1 MHHHV
6 LGIWKPPGEV
16 TSLEFQ
22 DSGYIC
28 LCGSCTCESRV
39 TYTLINPWWSD
50 IISQFSDEIKA
61 SFYLGPSARFKERPC
76 SRQIRWHA
84 SPEIAESTRTSLYIS
99 CPSLLECGIVS
110 RSPNALPLMGTLLER
125 VKAKTNAWLDGH
137 DQTNRQL
144 TLSLIKRGRTA
155 ERQWMLNRREGP
167 FLPHALSRKLV
178 QGGAKRSRRE
188 QMSQA
193 RCLCEAE
200 KRRIHRI
207 ANVKA
212 GEGCDVTKEVASTGL
227 RSQNARD
234 GELSQRH
241 AGCNGISFDHQIEH
255 LLASTWTISSYEG
268 TREITSLIGVQ
279 SIVLK
284 KANDSWMWMVLCR
297 KSRQVV
303 AYTVGDRSRQ
313 DVSAVVGGHCR
324 GISPRALL
332 HRRARGLR
340 GGDPQGAAYRRGKRD
355 GRNRPCGAVE

>member
-1 MHHHV
+1 M
-6 LGIWKPPGEV
+6 

-155 ERQWMLNRREGP
+155 EQQNVNGCSTVVRVLFCRMLCQESL
-167 FLPHALSRKLV
+167 FK
-178 QGGAKRSRRE
+178 
-188 QMSQA
+188 
-193 RCLCEAE
+193 EA
-200 KRRIHRI
+200 
-207 ANVKA
+207 
-212 GEGCDVTKEVASTGL
+212 
-227 RSQNARD
+227 QNAPDENRCPKRD
-234 GELSQRH
+234 
-241 AGCNGISFDHQIEH
+241 
-255 LLASTWTISSYEG
+255 AS
-268 TREITSLIGVQ
+268 
-279 SIVLK
+279 
-284 KANDSWMWMVLCR
+284 A
-297 KSRQVV
+297 
-303 AYTVGDRSRQ
+303 
-313 DVSAVVGGHCR
+313 
-324 GISPRALL
+324 
-332 HRRARGLR
+332 RR
-340 GGDPQGAAYRRGKRD
+340 RRG
-355 GRNRPCGAVE
+355 